1 MDEHGLVTITDRKKD
16 ILVLASGKNVAP
28 QPIEIILKRAPLIQ
42 EIVLLEDSGSVAA
55 LVAPDFAALGLWAKQ
70 QGIANTSQADLA
82 ARPETRKEIRSQ
94 IEALSGHLAEFE
106 RVRKIAVLDHALS
119 VESGEMTPTLKV
131 RRKVVREKYG
141 YMLN

>member
-1 MDEHGLVTITDRKKD
+1 M
-16 ILVLASGKNVAP
+16 
-28 QPIEIILKRAPLIQ
+28 LKRAPLIQ

-55 LVAPDFAALGLWAKQ
+55 LVAPDFAALGIWAKQ
-70 QGIANTSQADLA
+70 QGIDHAKQADLA

-94 IEALSGHLAEFE
+94 IEALSGQLAEFE